1 MAMKNL
7 IIHFIFTFLILTS
20 TLVIPKSSLPDNKKM
35 EIALDNCVLAL
46 NSGVT
51 GMVESTLFMIMVC
64 KEKYPDL
71 DYKKI
76 IIELSSL
83 SVEGETPVIRQK
95 AFISKTYLENSDWF
109 ENLSFQKSENQD
121 EYLYNEA
128 GYFRE
133 INERIQNKIFA
144 MN

>member
-1 MAMKNL
+1 MKNL

-20 TLVIPKSSLPDNKKM
+20 TLAIPQSSSPENKKM
-35 EIALDNCVLAL
+35 EIALDNCVVAL
-46 NSGVT
+46 NSGVN

-76 IIELSSL
+76 IVELARL
-83 SVEGETPVIRQK
+83 SVEGETPAIRQK
-95 AFISKTYLENSDWF
+95 AFICKTYLENLDWF
-109 ENLSFQKSENQD
+109 ENIHFQKAENQD
-121 EYLYNEA
+121 EHIYFEDE
-128 GYFRE
+128 YFRK

-144 MN
+144 LN